1 MVLLVLAVI
10 WGAVLVPPMLR
21 ARAEARP
28 ADSIG
33 NFRHQL
39 SVLRRTGPTTVS
51 PANPLRA
58 PGPVAGRAAPVSGGM
73 HHAYGPPGMQSPVD
87 ARRARTLKR
96 RRDVLFTLMVAMG
109 LTLVLGLLPPFR
121 ALLGLHVVCDLLFA
135 GYVCLLLRA
144 RNHAAERE
152 MKLRF
157 LPAQPD
163 NVLLLRR
170 SANS

>member
-10 WGAVLVPPMLR
+10 WGAVLVPPMMR
-21 ARAEARP
+21 ARSESRP

-39 SVLRRTGPTTVS
+39 SVLRRTGPTTVA
-51 PANPLRA
+51 PANPLRI
-58 PGPVAGRAAPVSGGM
+58 PSYAAPTPAPTYAMARGYSAAG
-73 HHAYGPPGMQSPVD
+73 

-96 RRDVLFTLMVAMG
+96 RRDVLFTLVVAMG
-109 LTLVLGLLPPFR
+109 VTLVLGLLPPFR
-121 ALLGLHVVCDLLFA
+121 ALLGLHVLCDVLLA
-135 GYVCLLLRA
+135 GYVGMLVKA
-144 RNHAAERE
+144 RNEAAERD

-157 LPAQPD
+157 LPSAAQPD

-170 SANS
+170 SAN

>member
-10 WGAVLVPPMLR
+10 WGAVLIPPMLR
-21 ARAEARP
+21 ARSESRP

-39 SVLRRTGPTTVS
+39 SVLRRTGPTLVG
-51 PANPLRA
+51 PANSRI
-58 PGPVAGRAAPVSGGM
+58 PGYAAPAPSPTYQMARSYTQGG
-73 HHAYGPPGMQSPVD
+73 

-96 RRDVLFTLMVAMG
+96 RRDVLFTLVGAMG
-109 LTLVLGLLPPFR
+109 TTLVLGLLPPFH
-121 ALLGLHVVCDLLFA
+121 ALLGLHVLCDLLFA
-135 GYVCLLLRA
+135 GYVVLLVQA
-144 RNHAAERE
+144 RNASAERE

-157 LPAQPD
+157 LPATAQPD

-170 SANS
+170 SAN

>member
-10 WGAVLVPPMLR
+10 WGAVLVPPMMR
-21 ARAEARP
+21 ARSESRP

-39 SVLRRTGPTTVS
+39 SVLRRTGPTTVA
-51 PANPLRA
+51 PANPLRI
-58 PGPVAGRAAPVSGGM
+58 PSYAAPTPAPTYAMARSYSAAG
-73 HHAYGPPGMQSPVD
+73 

-96 RRDVLFTLMVAMG
+96 RRDVLFTLVVAMG
-109 LTLVLGLLPPFR
+109 VTLVLGLFPPFR
-121 ALLGLHVVCDLLFA
+121 ALLGLHVLCDLLFA
-135 GYVCLLLRA
+135 GYVGLLVKA
-144 RNHAAERE
+144 RNEAAERD

-157 LPAQPD
+157 LPAAAQPD

-170 SANS
+170 SAN